1 MSVADNWSATSGFG
15 ATSASVPLTTTDKR
29 PLHRIAEVRHQQGI
43 SLRSASRRTGW
54 TIEQIRDQELPESD
68 LTLSDLYRWQQALEV
83 PVANLLVDLDAPLS
97 SPVLTR
103 ARMLKFMKTIRAL
116 REIAQDD
123 GVRRMAEMLET
134 QLLEVMPE
142 LQDVAAWHSVGQRRT
157 QDEMGR
163 IAEQTIPDTFVRDAL
178 R

>member
-1 MSVADNWSATSGFG
+1 MSVADNWSAMTEYG
-15 ATSASVPLTTTDKR
+15 TASVGVPLTTDKR

-54 TIEQIRDQELPESD
+54 SIEHIREQEQPASD
-68 LTLSDLYRWQQALEV
+68 LSLSDLYRWQQALEV

-116 REIAQDD
+116 REIAEGE
-123 GVRRMAEMLET
+123 GVQRLAEMLEN